1 MEVLEGSRSLQE
13 RLTDKGY
20 RLTRQRELVLELLR
34 TSARHGDANLIYEQ
48 MRKQMPHISL
58 GTIYRTL
65 NVLAAAG
72 LICELHCGEQANYD
86 GNVQE
91 HYHVMCAR
99 CGAVE
104 DVGISRLK
112 QLEEQ
117 AAELSGYQVSDHRL
131 SFYGL
136 CAKCQEESGE

>member
-1 MEVLEGSRSLQE
+1 MDALEKSQLLQT

-34 TSARHGDANLIYEQ
+34 TSARHADANLIYEQ

-58 GTIYRTL
+58 GTVYRTL

-72 LICELHCGEQANYD
+72 LIRELHCGDQAHYD
-86 GNVQE
+86 GNMQE
-91 HYHVMCAR
+91 HYHVMCNG

-104 DVGISRLK
+104 DVDIGHLK
-112 QLEEQ
+112 QLEAQ
-117 AAELSGYQVSDHRL
+117 AAELSGYRIDDRSARWSAATIWAAAIL
-131 SFYGL
+131 L
-136 CAKCQEESGE
+136 K

>member
-1 MEVLEGSRSLQE
+1 MDTLDKNQLLQE
-13 RLTDKGY
+13 HLTDKGY
-20 RLTRQRELVLELLR
+20 RLTRQRELVLELLH
-34 TSARHGDANLIYEQ
+34 TSARHADANLLYEQ
-48 MRKQMPHISL
+48 MRKQMPHVSL

-72 LICELHCGEQANYD
+72 LICELHCGEQARYD

-91 HYHVMCAR
+91 HYHVMCTC

-104 DVGISRLK
+104 DVDVGCLKRL
-112 QLEEQ
+112 EDR
-117 AAELSGYQVSDHRL
+117 AAELSGYRIEDHHL

-136 CAKCQEESGE
+136 CAKCQEENGE